1 MGTGLKSCFSEEE
14 VIVNQG
20 TILGSQ
26 IGKWITLAVL
36 VAVLAALF
44 TASVVRAQEDSTTIE
59 YAENGT
65 DPVATLTATDPEMR
79 YDRVVCWRRLTGQIS
94 TSTLS

>member
-1 MGTGLKSCFSEEE
+1 M
-14 VIVNQG
+14 NQG

-26 IGKWITLAVL
+26 IGRWIILAVV
-36 VAVLAALF
+36 VAAFAALL

-65 DPVATLTATDPEMR
+65 DAVTTLTATDPEGDMVIWSLE
-79 YDRVVCWRRLTGQIS
+79 DSGDE
-94 TSTLS
+94 